1 MTLILHM
8 EYDGITI
15 NENVTHTPNLLNYI
29 NGIITNVFSDK
40 NINVT
45 LQIINNGISINVMLS
60 S

>member
-1 MTLILHM
+1 M